1 MEVSMGDL
9 LIRNIADAL
18 KTDLDALADRTGRS
32 LSETAKEVLRDG
44 VEIAKKR
51 LAAQA
56 ESLPLGQ
63 RLKAIYEGA
72 FDSEAEAEE
81 YQRYLDQLRKGAVG
95 RPLPDFE

>member
-51 LAAQA
+51 LAAS
-56 ESLPLGQ
+56 ESH
-63 RLKAIYEGA
+63 
-72 FDSEAEAEE
+72 
-81 YQRYLDQLRKGAVG
+81 LRRRIRFGG
-95 RPLPDFE
+95 RGRRVPALSRSVA